1 MQQVPAGSERPADL
15 TLDLSAVPPPDRE
28 AEPQGFVVEMSAGE
42 RIHFLDWR
50 ATTASTESAGLPES
64 AELREPDGPRVLLLH
79 GLAQTAWAWTPVA
92 RRLRRLRRVVAM
104 DMRGHGLSDAPTH
117 GYDREQLVEDALAV
131 AEGSG
136 SLGGPDDRIVIAGHG
151 SGAMFA
157 AWTAAALGEHCA
169 GLVLVDGGWE
179 DLAEITEMDPDEFV
193 RSLDEPPEVLASM
206 AAYLADRAGY
216 DPATWD
222 EDQERAARAAVVE
235 VPAGKV
241 VLATR
246 PHVVAAS
253 VEAMFSYSPRDVL
266 PAIACPIVAMR
277 AADDEFGT
285 HGAALEQIQDLLATT
300 HRPPIRVAHFPTA
313 GHNLMRYRPAEVT
326 AAILSTGFRNPAA
339 H

>member
-1 MQQVPAGSERPADL
+1 MPQELAGPDRPADL
-15 TLDLSAVPPPDRE
+15 ILDLSTVPPPDRE

-42 RIHFLDWR
+42 RIHFLDWG
-50 ATTASTESAGLPES
+50 APAQLPE
-64 AELREPDGPRVLLLH
+64 PNGPPVLLLH

-92 RRLRRLRRVVAM
+92 RRLRALRRVVAM

-117 GYDREQLVEDALAV
+117 GYEREQLVEDGIAV

-136 SLGGPDDRIVIAGHG
+136 SLESPDDRIVLAGHG

-157 AWTAAALGEHCA
+157 AWTAAALGERCA

-179 DLAEITEMDPDEFV
+179 DLTETTEMDADEFV
-193 RSLDEPPEVLASM
+193 RSLDEPPEVLRSM
-206 AAYLADRAGY
+206 TAYLADRAGY

-222 EDQERAARAAVVE
+222 ADQERAARAAVVE

-246 PHVVAAS
+246 PHVVAAT
-253 VEAMFSYSPRDVL
+253 VEGMFSYSPRDVL
-266 PAIACPIVAMR
+266 PAIACPIVALR

-285 HGAALEQIQDLLATT
+285 HGAALAQIQDLLAEAGG
-300 HRPPIRVAHFPTA
+300 PPIRVAHFPTD

-326 AAILSTGFRNPAA
+326 AAILSIGSREAA
-339 H
+339 APSG